1 MYTELDL
8 KEGSLSDV
16 KLIKSTDKPKI
27 VTWEDWIRQL
37 QCAKT
42 ILVDKNE
49 KSC

>member
-1 MYTELDL
+1 MYTEIDV
-8 KEGSLSDV
+8 KNGSLSDI
-16 KLIKSTDKPKI
+16 KTSKSTDKPKI

-49 KSC
+49 KS